1 MFKLVPGLRYRQA
14 VRLSRE
20 AVLQGAFAILDQ
32 YGLGDLTMRRLAG
45 ELGVQPGGL
54 YWHFANKQT
63 LLAAMADRI
72 TGSVTPPELPDE
84 RSGEP
89 SCADGGWRTELAT
102 VSHRLRSALLTHRDG
117 AELVA
122 AGNALH
128 PGSGQPLEAM
138 TKIIQR
144 AGLTDSDA
152 QAAAAALL
160 HFVLGHAAE
169 AQSHDQLRRAGAL
182 PAEHDQLPD
191 PDAAFSV
198 GLEILLDGIA
208 VRRTAMLSPSGRRSA
223 KRSAGPAA
231 R

>member
-1 MFKLVPGLRYRQA
+1 MFKLAPGLRYRQA

-72 TGSVTPPELPDE
+72 TESVNPAEPCDGPSD
-84 RSGEP
+84 GE
-89 SCADGGWRTELAT
+89 DGWRTELAT
-102 VSHRLRSALLTHRDG
+102 VSHRLRAALLAHRDG

-144 AGLTDSDA
+144 AGLADSDA
-152 QAAAAALL
+152 RAAAAALT

-169 AQSHDQLRRAGAL
+169 VQSHDQLRRAGAL
-182 PAEHDQLPD
+182 PAERDQVPD
-191 PDAAFSV
+191 PDAAFTV

-208 VRRTAMLSPSGRRSA
+208 VRRAAATVRPPSRRSRA
-223 KRSAGPAA
+223 RRSPAPPA